1 MDSQQLP
8 TDPFQ
13 RDSPN
18 AFINLLPHGAAV
30 QILAAYKAKPELFGL
45 TERQLYKLL
54 KDKKARPDPTDN
66 RLRLQFWQE
75 YDIACQTR
83 KRMFMGRVTAGVCN
97 ENYLYEK
104 YMSKPERVAW
114 LTCMPAT
121 YDTFLTE
128 ALHFGMEQ
136 LRDVLEL
143 DHVLKNGKID
153 TKLLELKA
161 KITFAL
167 DARKNGGIIQR
178 VEQKQMNLNISTSD
192 KKVAQAALGG
202 TMEDMEKRIR
212 QLEKEERKL
221 LGLKDDSTPE
231 PRSVE
236 SEVAD

>member
-1 MDSQQLP
+1 
-8 TDPFQ
+8 
-13 RDSPN
+13 
-18 AFINLLPHGAAV
+18 
-30 QILAAYKAKPELFGL
+30 
-45 TERQLYKLL
+45 
-54 KDKKARPDPTDN
+54 
-66 RLRLQFWQE
+66 
-75 YDIACQTR
+75 
-83 KRMFMGRVTAGVCN
+83 
-97 ENYLYEK
+97 
-104 YMSKPERVAW
+104 
-114 LTCMPAT
+114 
-121 YDTFLTE
+121 
-128 ALHFGMEQ
+128 MEQ

-231 PRSVE
+231 RPATWPPSSLKRSGSSFSPVAISRITPSTGGKRRKEKGRFGRSTSTLAFTSTSRPTPRTR
-236 SEVAD
+236 